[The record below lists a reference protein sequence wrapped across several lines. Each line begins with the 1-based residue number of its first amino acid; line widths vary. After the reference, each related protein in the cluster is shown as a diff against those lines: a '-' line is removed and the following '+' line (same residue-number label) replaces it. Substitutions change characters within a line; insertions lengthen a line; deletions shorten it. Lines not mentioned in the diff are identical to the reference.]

1 MSSLRGSNAESEGMG
16 SYLFSAATYLLIGML
31 WGCTNPFIKKA
42 QGNTI
47 HNKVVQPTEGGKGI
61 RLMLKAYMEPLYRL
75 VTEYNTLIPYA
86 INQCGSL
93 LFLYL
98 LSSEPV
104 SQAVPIVNSLTFI
117 FTAIVGYFFCGEKI
131 GSPILL
137 LIGVLLVLV
146 GTYVCL
152 IS

>member
-1 MSSLRGSNAESEGMG
+1 
-16 SYLFSAATYLLIGML
+16 ML
-31 WGCTNPFIKKA
+31 SHSRV
-42 QGNTI
+42 GNTI
-47 HNKVVQPTEGGKGI
+47 HTRAATPTEGGKGI
-61 RLMLKAYMEPLYRL
+61 RLMLKTYMEPLYRL

-137 LIGVLLVLV
+137 FIGVLLVLV